1 MMQQPPIKPVLQKP
15 PGYGYPH
22 QPGRPV
28 PSPPGRKPNIPPS
41 FRPQRTRRSSCY
53 CICCCVFCAFLLIV
67 IILAALAGGIFYLL
81 FDPRLPAFYLLSF
94 QIPKFEPVS
103 KPDGTHLDVQ
113 AVTSVEVRNP
123 NPKLDIFYRE
133 GIEMHAIL
141 GDENDVGLG
150 LGSKLLKGFTHRHR
164 NTTNFKMDMRVRNKV
179 VDQTVGRR
187 LAAQLKSKEIKV
199 AVEGKTRIGYV
210 IKGWRVGT
218 MQINVLCGGV
228 KLKVVDAG
236 EMPKCTIN
244 AFKCAGS
251 TFVDTMDLI
260 LTKHN
265 M

>member
-1 MMQQPPIKPVLQKP
+1 MAQQPPIRPVVHKP
-15 PGYGYPH
+15 PGYRDPY

-28 PSPPGRKPNIPPS
+28 PGQPPRKPNVPPS
-41 FRPQRTRRSSCY
+41 FRPKRSRGSRC
-53 CICCCVFCAFLLIV
+53 CRICCCVFCTFLLIV
-67 IILAALAGGIFYLL
+67 IIVVALAGGIFYLY

-94 QIPKFEPVS
+94 QIPKFDPVS
-103 KPDGTHLDVQ
+103 KTDGTHLDVQ

-123 NPKLDIFYRE
+123 NPKLDIFYGE

-141 GDENDVGLG
+141 GDENDVGMG
-150 LGSKLLKGFTHRHR
+150 LGSKQLRRFTQRHR

-199 AVEGKTRIGYV
+199 AVEGKTRVGYV
-210 IKGWRVGT
+210 IKGWRIGT
-218 MQINVLCGGV
+218 VKINVLCGGV

-244 AFKCAGS
+244 AFKW
-251 TFVDTMDLI
+251 I
-260 LTKHN
+260 N
-265 M
+265 IR